1 MYEKI
6 DILTP
11 FFEEPNREFHIREL
25 ARILR
30 INHMT
35 AKKYLEQLKKE
46 ELLLE
51 TESKYVKNYK
61 ANMDNEKFKEYKKFF
76 NMQNLIEFGL
86 LNLLDREFAY
96 PTIVVFGSFEKG
108 EDSINSDIDIFIL
121 SETKK
126 ELLNLEQFEKKLKRK
141 IQLHVFSEKE
151 YEKLRKD
158 NPHLVN
164 NIANG
169 RVLRGH
175 FYALK

>member
-6 DILTP
+6 DILRA

-25 ARILR
+25 ARILK

-35 AKKYLEQLKKE
+35 AKKYLQQLEKE
-46 ELLLE
+46 GFLLE
-51 TESKYVKNYK
+51 TDSKYVKNYR
-61 ANMDNEKFKEYKKFF
+61 ANIDNEKFREYKRFF
-76 NMQNLIEFGL
+76 NIQNLINSEFI
-86 LNLLDREFAY
+86 NLLDREFTY

-108 EDSINSDIDIFIL
+108 EDSVNSDIDIFIL

-126 ELLNLEQFEKKLKRK
+126 ELNLEQFEKKLKRK
-141 IQLHVFSEKE
+141 MQLHVFSKNE
-151 YEKLRKD
+151 YENLKKT

-175 FYALK
+175 FYVLK